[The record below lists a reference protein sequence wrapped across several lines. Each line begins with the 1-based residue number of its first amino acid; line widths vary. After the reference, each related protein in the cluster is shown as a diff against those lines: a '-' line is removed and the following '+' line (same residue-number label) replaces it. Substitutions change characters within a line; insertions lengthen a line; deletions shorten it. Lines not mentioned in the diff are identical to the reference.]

1 MEPNLFQS
9 YLSRSTAS
17 YGAIVARAGL
27 ETKPPPLQVAR
38 VLRDL
43 QATAGLPV
51 TLAVDDTVHL
61 QLDETLLTNALATLL
76 DYAAEHGAETLVL
89 RLSSEEP
96 GVVLELDMVGTR
108 LASQMWQELQIGDP
122 HPTLGRAAN
131 AFREMQAK
139 LELEHTGEAS
149 ASVVILF
156 SVQRVSCTL
165 AAE

>member
-9 YLSRSTAS
+9 YLPHSTAS
-17 YGAIVARAGL
+17 FGAVARVGL
-27 ETKPPPLQVAR
+27 ETKPQPLQVAR
-38 VLRDL
+38 VLREL

-61 QLDETLLTNALATLL
+61 QLDETLLTDALATLL

-96 GVVLELDMVGTR
+96 GVVLELDMAGTH
-108 LASQMWQELQIGDP
+108 LASQMWQELRSGDP
-122 HPTLGRAAN
+122 RSPTLGRAAN
-131 AFREMQAK
+131 ALQEMQAK
-139 LELEHTGEAS
+139 LEIEHTGEAS

-156 SVQRVSCTL
+156 AVQRVSCAV